1 MVSTNTFT
9 LHQSLNA
16 ILRRPT
22 VEQLTG
28 DARSTIYRKINLKLF
43 PKPVQ
48 IGGDRVGWPAN
59 EVQAVIDARIA
70 GKSEQQIQEIVK
82 RLELARGG
90 NQ

>member
-22 VEQLTG
+22 VEQLT
-28 DARSTIYRKINLKLF
+28 
-43 PKPVQ
+43 
-48 IGGDRVGWPAN
+48 GGDRVGWPAN